1 MHQHQTKLI
10 SICHKNKS
18 GEKERM
24 SMPTTTV
31 FDKGTIPVRV
41 RRVKPDLM
49 KVTESLN
56 KEVMVVAPMQAG
68 KYPVIVFLHG
78 FELAFHYYEQLLQHV
93 ASHGFIAVAPQ
104 VRCCTSAPFLAFL
117 PDQNYSNNCI
127 PGHACI

>member
-1 MHQHQTKLI
+1 
-10 SICHKNKS
+10 
-18 GEKERM
+18 M

-31 FDKGTIPVRV
+31 FDKGAIPVGV

-56 KEVMVVAPMQAG
+56 KEVMVVAPLQAG

-104 VRCCTSAPFLAFL
+104 VRTLLHLGTILLFFQPKSIQTIAF
-117 PDQNYSNNCI
+117 
-127 PGHACI
+127 